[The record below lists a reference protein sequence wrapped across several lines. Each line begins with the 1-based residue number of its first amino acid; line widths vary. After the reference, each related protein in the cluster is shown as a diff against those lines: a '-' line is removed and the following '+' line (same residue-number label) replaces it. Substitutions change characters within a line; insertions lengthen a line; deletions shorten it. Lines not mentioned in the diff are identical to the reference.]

1 MSNVA
6 QDLRYTDT
14 HEWVRV
20 NDKTAVVGISDYA
33 QGLLGELVYVELPEV
48 GAEIAAG
55 DEVCVVES
63 VKAASDVYSP
73 VSGTI
78 VDVNEALE
86 GAPNLIN
93 DAPYSGGWLFKV
105 ELSDVSE
112 AEAMMDATAYEEC
125 LD

>member
-6 QDLRYTDT
+6 QDLRYADT

-20 NDKTAVVGISDYA
+20 NGKTAVVGISDHA

-48 GAEIAAG
+48 DAEISAG

-78 VDVNEALE
+78 VEVNEALE

-105 ELSDVSE
+105 ELSNVSE
-112 AEAMMDATAYEEC
+112 TEAMMDATAYETC

>member
-6 QDLRYTDT
+6 QDLRYADT

-20 NDKTAVVGISDYA
+20 NGKTAVVGISDYA

-73 VSGTI
+73 VSGTV